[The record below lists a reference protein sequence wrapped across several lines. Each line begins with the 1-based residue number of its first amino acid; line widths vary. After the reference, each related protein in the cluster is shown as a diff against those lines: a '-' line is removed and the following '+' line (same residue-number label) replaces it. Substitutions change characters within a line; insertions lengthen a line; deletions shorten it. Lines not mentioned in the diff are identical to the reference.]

1 MELLLFLSA
10 ILSALTGAISGVRA
24 PETQIHQACVA
35 GNRTSAAALADV
47 TPVQQIRSYL
57 VLASGWT
64 PRNRQAYP
72 SIRIF
77 PAGIVTMPLYMDK
90 LRN

>member
-1 MELLLFLSA
+1 MELLLVLSA

-35 GNRTSAAALADV
+35 GNSACAVASAHVMPIQRPRT
-47 TPVQQIRSYL
+47 YL

-64 PRNRQAYP
+64 PRSRQTYAL
-72 SIRIF
+72 IRVF
-77 PAGIVTMPLYMDK
+77 STGIVSMPLYLDK